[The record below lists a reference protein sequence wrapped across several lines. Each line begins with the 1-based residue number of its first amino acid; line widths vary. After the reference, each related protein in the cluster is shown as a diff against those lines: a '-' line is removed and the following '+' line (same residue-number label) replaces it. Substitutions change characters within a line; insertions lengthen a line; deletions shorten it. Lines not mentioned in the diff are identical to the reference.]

1 MTNFIKCTITVEAFL
16 AEGQPVFITYTGRSD
31 QADEQSVYNHLGIDG
46 LEIQEVIAR
55 CGTLQQTIERYYDDY
70 VERLES
76 RREDDPFCP
85 PPLSKADYVIAIEGQ
100 LEQCVW
106 DEVKY
111 LAENQDE
118 G

>member
-1 MTNFIKCTITVEAFL
+1 MT
-16 AEGQPVFITYTGRSD
+16 D
-31 QADEQSVYNHLGIDG
+31 QNKPYIIE
-46 LEIQEVIAR
+46 
-55 CGTLQQTIERYYDDY
+55 CIERYYDDY
-70 VERLES
+70 VERLED
-76 RREDDPFCP
+76 RREYDEDCP
-85 PPLSKADYVIAIEGQ
+85 PPLSKEDYVSAIEGQ

>member
-1 MTNFIKCTITVEAFL
+1 MVC
-16 AEGQPVFITYTGRSD
+16 
-31 QADEQSVYNHLGIDG
+31 
-46 LEIQEVIAR
+46 
-55 CGTLQQTIERYYDDY
+55 
-70 VERLES
+70 

-85 PPLSKADYVIAIEGQ
+85 PPLSKTDYVIAIEGQ